1 MLNPKYD
8 GYQRGLK
15 SMVYKSFDKKI
26 GSGVRERNKT
36 RTNVNKVLTQEL
48 HKLMISKIQEKKSV
62 FEV

>member
-1 MLNPKYD
+1 
-8 GYQRGLK
+8 
-15 SMVYKSFDKKI
+15 MVYKSFDKKI